1 MSAVEAFVNA
11 VGSMVPVLR
20 RGSET
25 EQGPHRSATP
35 ESTHMK
41 PTPIHERGQD
51 PLGFIREG
59 FVTFTP
65 AQANAVLRGCTYDRQ
80 RKIDK
85 LHVATLR
92 ELMQRGSWTA
102 KDKLDFAVLD
112 GRIILV
118 NGYHR
123 MTAQAE
129 SGQNIEWTVAIHQC
143 SDVAEVRGLYFGF
156 DTNVRKRSEN
166 NILQGVGFG
175 EQHGI
180 LAKTAKSL
188 YRAAPII
195 AAGMVVGSVSVRG
208 GSTADLKVQRI
219 VDARLE
225 FAEQFA
231 AEAKAIENLMKPA
244 DKRLAQKMM
253 SGGFFAVALV
263 TMKHQPERAHE
274 FWGGLFLNDRLR
286 RGDPRS
292 TLHADMLTR
301 DYKHG
306 LMQQTVMVPTKA
318 WNAFFEGRDLK
329 LIKVQQGQQFR
340 LLGTPYTVRA

>member
-1 MSAVEAFVNA
+1 MTLAALPNFLNSLI
-11 VGSMVPVLR
+11 PVLR
-20 RGSET
+20 RGREK
-25 EQGPHRSATP
+25 EQGQHRSAAP
-35 ESTHMK
+35 ESTHME
-41 PTPIHERGQD
+41 PTPIFQSSQD
-51 PLGFIREG
+51 PLGFVREG

-65 AQANAVLRGCTYDRQ
+65 AQASAVLRECTYDRQ

-92 ELMQRGSWTA
+92 ELMQRGSWTP
-102 KDKLDFAVLD
+102 KDKLDFAIMG
-112 GRIILV
+112 GRLILV

-123 MTAQAE
+123 MTAQAD
-129 SGQNIEWTVAIHQC
+129 SGKSIEWTVAIHEC
-143 SDVAEVRGLYFGF
+143 RDIADVRGLYFKF

-180 LAKTAKSL
+180 LAKTAKAL

-195 AAGMVVGSVSVRG
+195 ASGLMVGSVQIRG
-208 GSTADLKVQRI
+208 GSTADLRVQRI

-231 AEAKAIENLMKPA
+231 AEAKAIETLMKPA
-244 DKRLAQKMM
+244 DKRVAGKMM

-263 TMKHQPERAHE
+263 TMKHQPEKAHE
-274 FWGGLFLNDRLR
+274 FWGELFLNDRLR

-292 TLHADMLTR
+292 TLHGDMLTR

-306 LMQQTVMVPTKA
+306 ILQQTVVVPTKA

-329 LIKVQQGQQFR
+329 IIKVQHGQQLR
-340 LLGTPYTVRA
+340 LMGTRYTVRT

>member
-1 MSAVEAFVNA
+1 MSAVEAFTNA
-11 VGSMVPVLR
+11 ARNPIPVLR

-25 EQGPHRSATP
+25 KQGPHRSATP
-35 ESTHMK
+35 ESMHMK
-41 PTPIHERGQD
+41 PIPIQSGGQD
-51 PLGFIREG
+51 PLRFIKEG

-65 AQANAVLRGCTYDRQ
+65 AQANEVLRQCAYDRQ

-92 ELMQRGSWTA
+92 ELMQSGSWTP
-102 KDKLDFAVLD
+102 KDKLDFAVID
-112 GRIILV
+112 GRLVLV

-123 MTAQAE
+123 MTAQAD
-129 SGQNIEWTVAIHQC
+129 SGQDIEWTIATHQC
-143 SDVAEVRGLYFGF
+143 ADLSDVRGLYFKF
-156 DTNVRKRSEN
+156 DTNVRKRSES

-180 LAKTAKSL
+180 LAKTAKAL

-195 AAGMVVGSVSVRG
+195 ASGMMVGSVSHRG
-208 GSTADLKVQRI
+208 GTAADLRVQRI
-219 VDARLE
+219 VNARLE
-225 FAEQFA
+225 FAEQFV
-231 AEAKAIENLMKPA
+231 AEAKAIEKLMKPA
-244 DKRLAQKMM
+244 DSRVAGKMM

-306 LMQQTVMVPTKA
+306 VMQQTVVVPTKA
-318 WNAFFEGRDLK
+318 WNAFFESRDLK
-329 LIKVQQGQQFR
+329 IIKVQQGQQFR

>member
-1 MSAVEAFVNA
+1 
-11 VGSMVPVLR
+11 
-20 RGSET
+20 
-25 EQGPHRSATP
+25 
-35 ESTHMK
+35 MK
-41 PTPIHERGQD
+41 PTPIHQSAQH

-65 AQANAVLRGCTYDRQ
+65 AQANAVLRECTYDRQ

-85 LHVATLR
+85 MHVATLR
-92 ELMQRGSWTA
+92 ELMQRGSWTP
-102 KDKLDFAVLD
+102 KDKLDFAVMMD
-112 GRIILV
+112 GRLILV

-129 SGQNIEWTVAIHQC
+129 SGQNIEWTIATHLC
-143 SDVAEVRGLYFGF
+143 RDLADVRGLYFKF
-156 DTNVRKRSEN
+156 DTNVHIRSEN

-180 LAKTAKSL
+180 LTKTAKSL

-195 AAGMVVGSVSVRG
+195 ASGMVVGSVSARG
-208 GSTADLKVQRI
+208 GSIDDLRVQRI

-225 FAEQFA
+225 FAEQFV
-231 AEAKAIENLMKPA
+231 AEAKAIEKLMKPA
-244 DKRLAQKMM
+244 DKRVAKKMM
-253 SGGFFAVALV
+253 SSGFFATALV
-263 TMKHQPERAHE
+263 TMKHQPDQAYE

-306 LMQQTVMVPTKA
+306 LMQQTVVVPTKA
-318 WNAFFEGRDLK
+318 WNAFFENRDLK
-329 LIKVQQGQQFR
+329 IIKVQQGQKFR
-340 LLGTPYTVRA
+340 LLGTPYTVRT

>member
-1 MSAVEAFVNA
+1 MTVTS
-11 VGSMVPVLR
+11 PV
-20 RGSET
+20 
-25 EQGPHRSATP
+25 
-35 ESTHMK
+35 
-41 PTPIHERGQD
+41 
-51 PLGFIREG
+51 PLGQPQLSFVREG

-65 AQANAVLRGCTYDRQ
+65 AQANAILRDCTYDRQ

-92 ELMQRGSWTA
+92 ELMQRGSWMP
-102 KDKLDFAVLD
+102 KDKLDFALLN
-112 GRIILV
+112 GRLILV

-129 SGQNIEWTVAIHQC
+129 IGRDIEWTVAIHNC
-143 SDVAEVRGLYFGF
+143 RDIAAVRGLYFGF

-166 NILQGVGFG
+166 NILQGVGFA

-180 LAKTAKSL
+180 LVKTAKSL

-231 AEAKAIENLMKPA
+231 AEAKIIEKLMKPA
-244 DKRLAQKMM
+244 DKRVSQKMT
-253 SGGFFAVALV
+253 SGGFFATALV

-301 DYKHG
+301 DYKQG
-306 LMQQTVMVPTKA
+306 LMQQTVVVPTKA
-318 WNAFFEGRDLK
+318 WNAFFDGRDLK
-329 LIKVQQGQQFR
+329 IIKVQQGQQFR
-340 LLGTPYTVRA
+340 LMGTPYTVRT